1 LEFKVRKLI
10 RVFWFCSIFFILFT
24 GCNSVG
30 KSTQVTT
37 TQGTITD
44 NNNVGND
51 KVSENQ
57 IDKSKSNKELTAD
70 EALKIASKSFG
81 ADMQYKYLSKTKI
94 NGLEYYQFSWGKDGN
109 ESDSRVCIDVKT
121 GNAYLEY
128 VDGKFIDLETHLKNV
143 KLNSAK

>member
-1 LEFKVRKLI
+1 MEFKVRKLI
-10 RVFWFCSIFFILFT
+10 KVFWVCSIVFILFT
-24 GCNSVG
+24 GCSVG
-30 KSTQVTT
+30 KSTQ
-37 TQGTITD
+37 GTIND

-51 KVSENQ
+51 KGSETQ
-57 IDKSKSNKELTAD
+57 IDKSKNNKELTSD

-94 NGLEYYQFSWGKDGN
+94 NELEYYQFSWGKDGK

-121 GNAYLEY
+121 GKPYLEY
-128 VDGKFIDLETHLKNV
+128 ADGKFVDLETYLKNA